1 MRYTTIIDITEYPVI
16 WSSYSCRA
24 LYLYLVLKSG
34 WHDDDR
40 DMIRASIRQLAL
52 ATGLTKSAV
61 EHAIRQLTKAGLL
74 AKKEGAWMVTKWV
87 LQGPVTARAK
97 TRQQQADMDA
107 AALLQQERD
116 RQAKQL
122 DLDRRKKEEL
132 ARQGKNGWMVYYE
145 QCVEKAAHGD
155 LQAAQIV
162 ERDKDRYNKLAAQFK
177 AQQNS
182 KRS

>member
-1 MRYTTIIDITEYPVI
+1 MRYTTIIDITEYPGI
-16 WSSYSCRA
+16 WSSSSCRE

-34 WHDDDR
+34 WHDEDR
-40 DMIRASIRQLAL
+40 DMLRASIRHLSA

-74 AKKEGAWMVTKWV
+74 TKKDDAWLVTKWV

-97 TRQQQADMDA
+97 TRQQQADRDA
-107 AALLQQERD
+107 ASLLQQERD
-116 RQAKQL
+116 RQSKQL
-122 DLDRRKKEEL
+122 DLDRQKKEEL

-162 ERDKDRYNKLAAQFK
+162 ERDKDRYNKLAAQFQ

-182 KRS
+182 KKA